1 MYQHIKVPTE
11 GQKITVNADMSLNV
25 PDQPIIPFIEGDGT
39 GLDITPVML
48 KVVDA
53 AVAKAYGGKRKIHWM
68 EVYAGEKST
77 HVYGPDVW
85 LPEETLHAVRDFV
98 VSIKGPLTTPVG
110 GGIRSLNV
118 ALRQEL
124 DLYVCLRPIQY
135 FKGVPSPVKE
145 PHKTNMVIFRE
156 NSEDIYAGIE
166 FEAESDKAKKMIK
179 FLQDE
184 MGVKKIRFPNTSG
197 IGIKPVSREGT
208 ERLVRKALQ
217 YTIDNDKPSLTIV
230 HKGNIM
236 KFTEG
241 GFRDWAYGLAQKEFG
256 AELIDGGPWCKFK
269 NPKTGKDIVVKDSIA
284 DAFLQQILLR
294 PAEYSVIATLNLNG
308 DYMSDAL
315 AAQVGGIGIAPG
327 ANLSDTVA
335 MFEATHGTAP
345 KYAGK
350 DYVNPGSEILSA
362 EMMLR
367 HMGWIEAADLII
379 SSMEKSI
386 ASKKVT
392 YDFRPLDGRCDPGEL
407 LRLRSGHDRQHVRTP
422 NAGRHRRH
430 VRSRKPPGPRRPAA
444 FFLPVLECR
453 KSRTNSQEVRQLQ
466 EAVDR
471 MVSWQPRSLQNPRRP
486 PCACPTAM
494 AGFGGSGA
502 RTQKVKPPQMYQV
515 VMLNDDYTPMEF
527 VVVVIQEFFSK
538 DLEAA
543 TQIMLKIHLEGRGVC
558 GVYSKD
564 VAATKVD
571 QVLDAANKAGA
582 PAAMPVRAGR
592 VVVKNATCPDDP
604 N

>member
-1 MYQHIKVPTE
+1 MYQHIKVPAQ
-11 GQKITVNADMSLNV
+11 GKKITVNADMSLNV

-53 AVAKAYGGKRKIHWM
+53 AVAKAYGGKKKIHWM
-68 EVYAGEKST
+68 EVFAGEKST
-77 HVYGPDVW
+77 KVYGPDVW
-85 LPEETLHAVRDFV
+85 MPEETLQAVRDYV

-135 FKGVPSPVKE
+135 FEGVPSPVKE

-166 FEAESDKAKKMIK
+166 FEAESDKARKLIK
-179 FLQDE
+179 FLQTE
-184 MGVKKIRFPNTSG
+184 LGVTKIRFPNTSG

-217 YTIDNDKPSLTIV
+217 YTIENDKPSLTIV

-241 GFRDWAYGLAQKEFG
+241 GFRDWAYALAQKEFG
-256 AELIDGGPWCKFK
+256 AKPIDGGPWCSFK
-269 NPKTGKDIVVKDSIA
+269 NPKTGKDIIVKDMIA

-308 DYMSDAL
+308 DYISDAL

-327 ANLSDTVA
+327 ANLSDTIA

-367 HMGWIEAADLII
+367 HMGWTEAADLII

-386 ASKKVT
+386 KGKKVT
-392 YDFRPLDGRCDPGEL
+392 YDFARLMPGAT
-407 LRLRSGHDRQHVRTP
+407 Q
-422 NAGRHRRH
+422 
-430 VRSRKPPGPRRPAA
+430 
-444 FFLPVLECR
+444 
-453 KSRTNSQEVRQLQ
+453 
-466 EAVDR
+466 
-471 MVSWQPRSLQNPRRP
+471 VSCS
-486 PCACPTAM
+486 
-494 AGFGGSGA
+494 GFG
-502 RTQKVKPPQMYQV
+502 QV
-515 VMLNDDYTPMEF
+515 MIDNM
-527 VVVVIQEFFSK
+527 
-538 DLEAA
+538 
-543 TQIMLKIHLEGRGVC
+543 
-558 GVYSKD
+558 
-564 VAATKVD
+564 
-571 QVLDAANKAGA
+571 
-582 PAAMPVRAGR
+582 
-592 VVVKNATCPDDP
+592 
-604 N
+604 